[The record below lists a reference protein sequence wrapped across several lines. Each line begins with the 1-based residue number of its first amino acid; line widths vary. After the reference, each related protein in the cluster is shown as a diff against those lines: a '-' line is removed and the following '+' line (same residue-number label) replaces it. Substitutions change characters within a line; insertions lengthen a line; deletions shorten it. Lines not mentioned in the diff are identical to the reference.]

1 MTIPDASLAID
12 VLGYSERLG
21 RRIRQD
27 PPVQLGV
34 PSQRLAFVALS
45 RGDRELAV
53 ALAEYMME
61 EFALL
66 SDTVLNG
73 WLAQLISHLTQRL
86 DLPPLLLRVPG
97 EHVWQVLQQAA
108 LQFQRD
114 AIAAIRAGDAA
125 AAATLLDHTRRV
137 LKTIND
143 ETVRFVQDILTV
155 LDDRFGE
162 DGPVAAM
169 RGPYESIWRERYR
182 TWDDMSAEEKLQL
195 SCEGMRSHFGG
206 PARDG
211 AFDVIDEGDRYRMEF
226 AACGTGGM
234 LRYGDAETGEG
245 PWPTTGVNRTPQPY
259 TWGKTGVPWYCTHCS
274 LYLEHWPAQERG
286 YPLRPVRYDDDPASE
301 VSTAWFISKQPRAA
315 NL

>member
-1 MTIPDASLAID
+1 MTIPDASLATD
-12 VLGYSERLG
+12 VLGQSARLG

-27 PPVQLGV
+27 PPAQLGV
-34 PSQRLAFVALS
+34 PSQRLALLALR
-45 RGDRELAV
+45 RGETAQAV

-73 WLAQLISHLTQRL
+73 WLAQLTTHVTQRL
-86 DLPPLLLRVPG
+86 DLPPVLLRVPG
-97 EHVWQVLQQAA
+97 QHVWQALQQPAVA
-108 LQFQRD
+108 FQRD
-114 AIAAIRAGDAA
+114 AIAAIWAGDAA
-125 AAATLLDHTRRV
+125 AAAVLLDHTRRI

-143 ETVRFVQDILTV
+143 ETVRFIQDILTV

-162 DGPVAAM
+162 EAPVTAM

-211 AFDVIDEGDRYRMEF
+211 EFAVIDEGDRYRMEF
-226 AACGTGGM
+226 AVCGTGGM
-234 LRYGDAETGEG
+234 LRYGDTETGEG
-245 PWPTTGVNRTPQPY
+245 PWPTTGVSRTPKPY

-274 LYLEHWPAQERG
+274 LYLEHWPEQDRG
-286 YPLRPVRYDDDPASE
+286 YPLRPVLYDDDPASP
-301 VSTAWFISKQPRAA
+301 VSTAWFIDKEPQAA
-315 NL
+315 RR